1 MGGSLVHIDL
11 AVPDIR
17 WGIELDIHPEHRSIE
32 GHGGDARRYRSLHLV
47 EWQVEPV
54 SEDDLRAWLNSPTN
68 SRRCITPG
76 DVSSSVIGVF
86 PEGRVCS

>member
-1 MGGSLVHIDL
+1 MHVDL
-11 AVPDIR
+11 AVPDIK

-54 SEDDLRAWLNSPTN
+54 SEADMANLATLADELTALYHA
-68 SRRCITPG
+68 RRG
-76 DVSSSVIGVF
+76 QFAARRSVS
-86 PEGRVCS
+86 

>member
-1 MGGSLVHIDL
+1 MHVDL
-11 AVPDIR
+11 AVAEIQ

-54 SEDDLRAWLNSPTN
+54 SEADLVDLAKLADELTALYQV
-68 SRRCITPG
+68 RRG
-76 DVSSSVIGVF
+76 QFAARRSVS
-86 PEGRVCS
+86 